1 MTNGAKIDEELKL
14 YYSLFASAQK
24 TKLMVEQKRVI
35 TLYEIRRQLGQ
46 FFIEHS
52 TYSCWQ
58 FRASM

>member
-52 TYSCWQ
+52 TYSC
-58 FRASM
+58 

>member
-1 MTNGAKIDEELKL
+1 
-14 YYSLFASAQK
+14 
-24 TKLMVEQKRVI
+24 MVEQKRVI

-46 FFIEHS
+46 FFIENS